1 MTVLLAG
8 RSEQTKCV
16 NLRSV
21 DGLGELAGAPGAVAT
36 PLTKRLLKAYD
47 GVRA

>member
-1 MTVLLAG
+1 
-8 RSEQTKCV
+8 V

-36 PLTKRLLKAYD
+36 PSTKRLLKAYD